1 MKRLWLWALALALGC
16 ALGLASGAGAQ
27 EEATSEADAGIDPSS
42 GPAAPEVGE
51 AGEASEGGEASEAS
65 EVSAEAPTAEEEDP
79 RDVAR
84 DQLRAARVGEITAHT
99 RAALQVARPLLRMSG
114 EVTRIER
121 ALPRTETEIRRLSHP
136 ARLARIP
143 HLSQRELSDLRQD
156 WRRHAHRLEGWQQSI
171 AERESE
177 VEEARTAL
185 VELKRTWSGLRDLSD
200 LAGQLEPRH
209 GRIVSGLDETR
220 RGLAELDEM
229 RESLAALSDRVSDV
243 QIVVEDVADQLR
255 DAASVYRERL
265 MVRDAPPLHLGLTYD
280 EDTDESAPSSV
291 GEEARAA
298 LLERTETP
306 EELLAE
312 LLPSAAVL
320 LVVFVVLFVLL
331 VRLARGGPGDNEGTE
346 TSGGDGLAAEV
357 LKSPASSAALLAL
370 LGASVFLEHAPVI
383 VYDALF
389 FATLVPLYRAV
400 PPLST
405 AALRPVVRGAI
416 VFAAIDRVQ
425 SMLAEGSGVLR
436 VVLLLEAAAAVAA
449 IAYFLRV
456 RGAGVRLWAR
466 ALVLVTMLTLSV
478 ALVANVVGYLFLATV
493 LTRGVGYSVYTALA
507 LAGAVA
513 VSEAIVD
520 RVVVSRTGR
529 RLRAFR
535 DHSVLVRANT
545 LRALTVV
552 AGIAWLVSTL
562 EGFGLWGPFS
572 TWARKVLREDHD
584 IGSLEIS
591 VGAVLGAVGILVGT
605 SLVLRFVRFVL
616 EQDVLPRVALE
627 PGVDGAIS
635 GLTRY
640 VLGGTGLLFALAFLG
655 IDASQIALVAGAL
668 GVGIGFGLQ
677 GIVANFIAGIVL
689 MLERPVRLGDFI
701 EVGSL
706 VGSVDRI
713 GLRSSTVKALDG
725 AEVIVPNESL
735 ISREVVNWT
744 LSDRK
749 RRVEVKVGV
758 AYGTDPHRVIEIL
771 RRVAIE
777 HRDATVG
784 IDPEVL
790 FDAFGESSL
799 DFTLQFWARSFAD
812 SIELKSE
819 VGLAVHDALV
829 SAGIEIPFPQRDVR
843 IVTPTAAATAAP
855 APTPAP

>member
-655 IDASQIALVAGAL
+655 IDASQIAL
-668 GVGIGFGLQ
+668 
-677 GIVANFIAGIVL
+677 
-689 MLERPVRLGDFI
+689 ERPVRLGDFI

>member
-1 MKRLWLWALALALGC
+1 
-16 ALGLASGAGAQ
+16 
-27 EEATSEADAGIDPSS
+27 
-42 GPAAPEVGE
+42 
-51 AGEASEGGEASEAS
+51 
-65 EVSAEAPTAEEEDP
+65 
-79 RDVAR
+79 
-84 DQLRAARVGEITAHT
+84 
-99 RAALQVARPLLRMSG
+99 
-114 EVTRIER
+114 
-121 ALPRTETEIRRLSHP
+121 
-136 ARLARIP
+136 
-143 HLSQRELSDLRQD
+143 
-156 WRRHAHRLEGWQQSI
+156 
-171 AERESE
+171 
-177 VEEARTAL
+177 
-185 VELKRTWSGLRDLSD
+185 
-200 LAGQLEPRH
+200 
-209 GRIVSGLDETR
+209 
-220 RGLAELDEM
+220 
-229 RESLAALSDRVSDV
+229 VSDV

-265 MVRDAPPLHLGLTYD
+265 GVRDAPPIHMGLTYVEEAD
-280 EDTDESAPSSV
+280 EGAPASV
-291 GEEARAA
+291 SDEARAA

-320 LVVFVVLFVLL
+320 LVVFAGLFALL
-331 VRLARGGPGDNEGTE
+331 VRLGRAGPPDADADRA
-346 TSGGDGLAAEV
+346 SRADSLAAEV

-405 AALRPVVRGAI
+405 ESLRPLVRGAI

-436 VVLLLEAAAAVAA
+436 VVLLIEAAAAVAA
-449 IAYFLRV
+449 IAYFLRA
-456 RGAGVRLWAR
+456 RGGGVRLWAR
-466 ALVLVTMLTLSV
+466 TLVLVTMLTLAV
-478 ALVANVVGYLFLATV
+478 ALLANLVGYLFLATV

-520 RVVVSRTGR
+520 RVVVSRSGR

-535 DHSVLVRANT
+535 EHSVLVRTNT
-545 LRALTVV
+545 LRALTAA
-552 AGIAWLVSTL
+552 AGLVWLVLTL

-572 TWARKVLREDHD
+572 TWARKMLREGHD

-605 SLVLRFVRFVL
+605 SLVLRLVRFVL
-616 EQDVLPRVALE
+616 EQDVLPRVDLE

-706 VGSVDRI
+706 VGSVERI

-771 RRVAIE
+771 RRVALE
-777 HRDATVG
+777 HRDETVG
-784 IDPEVL
+784 IDPEVR

-799 DFTLQFWARSFAD
+799 DFTLQFWAKSFAD
-812 SIELKSE
+812 SIVLKSE

-829 SAGIEIPFPQRDVR
+829 AAGIEIPFPQRDVH
-843 IVTPTAAATAAP
+843 IVSK
-855 APTPAP
+855 TPAPSATTQPSTPASHTTS

>member
-1 MKRLWLWALALALGC
+1 MHRLWLLALALAC
-16 ALGLASGAGAQ
+16 VFAAATSALAQEAASGD
-27 EEATSEADAGIDPSS
+27 DAGVV
-42 GPAAPEVGE
+42 E
-51 AGEASEGGEASEAS
+51 
-65 EVSAEAPTAEEEDP
+65 AEAPPDEGERAESEPGEPASDTSSGQGSAVDEEEDP
-79 RDVAR
+79 REAAR
-84 DQLRAARVGEITAHT
+84 EQLRAARVGEITAHT

-121 ALPRTETEIRRLSHP
+121 ALPRTETEIRRLAHP

-156 WRRHAHRLEGWQQSI
+156 WRRHAHRLEGWQESI

-200 LAGQLEPRH
+200 LAGHPEPRH

-220 RGLAELDEM
+220 RGLAELDQT

-265 MVRDAPPLHLGLTYD
+265 GVRDAPPIHLGLTYVEEAD
-280 EDTDESAPSSV
+280 DGVPASV
-291 GEEARAA
+291 GDEARAA

-320 LVVFVVLFVLL
+320 LVVFAGLFALL
-331 VRLARGGPGDNEGTE
+331 VRLGRAGPPEAAANE
-346 TSGGDGLAAEV
+346 TSRVDSLAAEV
-357 LKSPASSAALLAL
+357 LKSPGSSAALLAL

-405 AALRPVVRGAI
+405 ESLGSLVRGAI

-436 VVLLLEAAAAVAA
+436 VVLLLEAAAAVVA
-449 IAYFLRV
+449 IVYFLRA

-466 ALVLVTMLTLSV
+466 TLVLVALLTLAV
-478 ALVANVVGYLFLATV
+478 GLVANVVGYLFLATV

-520 RVVVSRTGR
+520 RIVVSGTGR

-535 DHSVLVRANT
+535 EHSVLVRTNT
-545 LRALTVV
+545 LRAMTL
-552 AGIAWLVSTL
+552 AGALAWLVSTL

-572 TWARKVLREDHD
+572 TWARKMLRDGHD

-605 SLVLRFVRFVL
+605 NLVLRLVRFVL
-616 EQDVLPRVALE
+616 EQDVLPRVDLE

-706 VGSVDRI
+706 VGSVERI

-784 IDPEVL
+784 IEPEVL

-799 DFTLQFWARSFAD
+799 DFTLQFWAKSFAD

-829 SAGIEIPFPQRDVR
+829 AAGIEIPFPQRDVH
-843 IVTPTAAATAAP
+843 IVSKAPAPAP
-855 APTPAP
+855 APTP

>member
-1 MKRLWLWALALALGC
+1 
-16 ALGLASGAGAQ
+16 
-27 EEATSEADAGIDPSS
+27 
-42 GPAAPEVGE
+42 
-51 AGEASEGGEASEAS
+51 
-65 EVSAEAPTAEEEDP
+65 
-79 RDVAR
+79 
-84 DQLRAARVGEITAHT
+84 
-99 RAALQVARPLLRMSG
+99 
-114 EVTRIER
+114 
-121 ALPRTETEIRRLSHP
+121 
-136 ARLARIP
+136 
-143 HLSQRELSDLRQD
+143 
-156 WRRHAHRLEGWQQSI
+156 
-171 AERESE
+171 
-177 VEEARTAL
+177 
-185 VELKRTWSGLRDLSD
+185 
-200 LAGQLEPRH
+200 
-209 GRIVSGLDETR
+209 
-220 RGLAELDEM
+220 
-229 RESLAALSDRVSDV
+229 
-243 QIVVEDVADQLR
+243 
-255 DAASVYRERL
+255 
-265 MVRDAPPLHLGLTYD
+265 
-280 EDTDESAPSSV
+280 
-291 GEEARAA
+291 
-298 LLERTETP
+298 
-306 EELLAE
+306 
-312 LLPSAAVL
+312 
-320 LVVFVVLFVLL
+320 
-331 VRLARGGPGDNEGTE
+331 
-346 TSGGDGLAAEV
+346 
-357 LKSPASSAALLAL
+357 
-370 LGASVFLEHAPVI
+370 
-383 VYDALF
+383 
-389 FATLVPLYRAV
+389 
-400 PPLST
+400 
-405 AALRPVVRGAI
+405 
-416 VFAAIDRVQ
+416 
-425 SMLAEGSGVLR
+425 
-436 VVLLLEAAAAVAA
+436 
-449 IAYFLRV
+449 
-456 RGAGVRLWAR
+456 
-466 ALVLVTMLTLSV
+466 
-478 ALVANVVGYLFLATV
+478 
-493 LTRGVGYSVYTALA
+493 
-507 LAGAVA
+507 
-513 VSEAIVD
+513 
-520 RVVVSRTGR
+520 
-529 RLRAFR
+529 
-535 DHSVLVRANT
+535 VLVRANT

-843 IVTPTAAATAAP
+843 IVPPTAAATAAP